1 MDDLV
6 LNLTTDH
13 HVVSKHSSGGK
24 GGRWTDRLKAK
35 RVEKRKA
42 RTNEKSSNKPSDD
55 SESRPAKRPRIESS
69 PQKSKSAPTTRPT
82 RPQTQVISSLFSY
95 NPKIEAPVNAPT
107 PKVNS
112 RPSNAPLADS
122 SGFSGLGLDPLIA
135 AHLVNKMNIDK
146 PTSIQRA
153 VLPAVF
159 STASQEATARD
170 VFIQSQTGSGKT
182 LSFLLPIIQDLLPL
196 SSLSYIDRSIGTLAI
211 IIAPTRELAKQI
223 SDVLEALLQMRLR
236 PGDEPADDPGGSS
249 ARLTRWLVSGL
260 LTGGA
265 TRTHEKARIR
275 KGLPIIVS
283 TPGRLLDHLQSTS
296 SFNVAKCRWL
306 VLDEA
311 DRLME
316 LGFEETI
323 TGIIQGL
330 DGRRKLALQAVEAG
344 KSMEVGGWDWDRR
357 RRTILCSATIR
368 EDVQKL
374 AGKALI
380 NPMMIK
386 ATAAEPSTE
395 QNTASTNN
403 LPSTTSA
410 TEKFTPPSQ
419 LAQKYV
425 VVPLKLRLV
434 ALVALLRS
442 LIAQSQARRG
452 TKIIV
457 FLSCTDSVDFHFNL
471 LGGSSMGGEDEPAAA
486 DADSDADSDGDEPEA
501 QPLSEKVEAKS
512 SLLPDTSIFRLHG
525 SLPTPTRLA
534 SLRGFS
540 GASSKGKGPAP
551 STSSVLLCTSVAS
564 RGLDLPLVRAVVQY
578 DLPTEGGA
586 TEYVHRVGRTARAGK
601 GGEAWSMVSPSE
613 SEWVKWVE
621 GKMRGDETA
630 DDEGRNIT
638 LAGVSIDNVLRSGF
652 GGKGSEY
659 EARATEVQLAFE
671 RWVLRKK
678 ENAGIARKA
687 YLSHMRAYA
696 THPSNEKHIFHVR
709 HLHLGHLAKSFAL
722 RDAPK
727 TVSTAGGGGGGKAP
741 PRKEKERERK
751 PKKATGA
758 EGADAAS
765 ATKKRAREWEVDH
778 SGEAERRMQEVVR
791 SQGRLT
797 KKGGVMMS
805 SGASEFQI
813 AGGAALERGG
823 GIGGLCLAVALSK
836 YAHIQVD
843 VYEGAGRFREIGAGV
858 MIWARTWRILDL
870 LGLAEHFAKVTD
882 TPPRPDI
889 GFEYRR
895 SDRSTSDA
903 FKWNFVAMPYG
914 CIRFHR
920 AHFLDVFVDNLPEGI
935 AHFGKRLVSY
945 EKQASGEIYLAF
957 ADGTNAVCDL
967 LVGCDGIKSVVRAQ
981 MLRAKAA
988 EESQPELLE
997 LIEPKWTG
1005 TYAYRG
1011 LIPST
1016 NLPSVDGVRHRTLA
1030 TPMMYCGQDKHIVAY
1045 SISQGNVVN
1054 FVAFASELDKENQDY
1069 GGEWV
1074 TDCTKEEVLTCFAG
1088 WESEALT
1095 LLERVDKPTKWG
1107 IHHIRELPFYVAG
1120 RIVLLGDAA
1129 HGMSPHLGS
1138 GAGQAI
1144 EDAYVLANVLG
1155 AAPTNSLDKALEA
1168 YERTRLPV
1176 ANHVLRSSFESGKMY
1191 EFNSRF
1197 AEEYNTLG
1205 PAIGR
1210 QWGFLTES
1218 TPEGEA
1224 EKAVGILRSLEEQG

>member
-6 LNLTTDH
+6 LNLATDD
-13 HVVSKHSSGGK
+13 HVPSKHSGGVK

-35 RVEKRKA
+35 RVEKRKT
-42 RTNEKSSNKPSDD
+42 RPSEKPSTKPSDD
-55 SESRPAKRPRIESS
+55 ADSRPAKRPRIESS
-69 PQKSKSAPTTRPT
+69 PQKAKPAPTTRPT

-95 NPKIEAPVNAPT
+95 NPKIEAPVNASA
-107 PKVNS
+107 PKS
-112 RPSNAPLADS
+112 TARPSNAPLADS
-122 SGFSGLGLDPLIA
+122 SSFSGLGLDPLIA

-159 STASQEATARD
+159 STASQEAAARD

-223 SDVLEALLQMRLR
+223 SDVLEALLQLRLR
-236 PGDEPADDPGGSS
+236 PGEESAEDPGSSS

-265 TRTHEKARIR
+265 TRTHEKARLR

-283 TPGRLLDHLQSTS
+283 TPGRLLDHLQNTS

-330 DGRRKLALQAVEAG
+330 DGRKKLALQAMEEG
-344 KSMEVGGWDWDRR
+344 KGMEVGGWDWSRR
-357 RRTILCSATIR
+357 RRTMLCSATIR

-386 ATAAEPSTE
+386 ATEAEPLSG
-395 QNTASTNN
+395 QKIASISD
-403 LPSTTSA
+403 LPNA
-410 TEKFTPPSQ
+410 PAAIEKFTPPSQ
-419 LAQKYV
+419 LSQKYV

-457 FLSCTDSVDFHFNL
+457 FLSCTDSVDFHWNL
-471 LGGSSMGGEDEPAAA
+471 LGGSAMGGEDEPAPAE
-486 DADSDADSDGDEPEA
+486 ADSDADSDDDVEPQPIGD
-501 QPLSEKVEAKS
+501 KVEVKS

-540 GASSKGKGPAP
+540 GASSKGKGPPP
-551 STSSVLLCTSVAS
+551 SSSSVLLCTSVAS
-564 RGLDLPLVRAVVQY
+564 RGLDLPLVRAVIQY

-621 GKMRGDETA
+621 GKMRGEEAAGDE
-630 DDEGRNIT
+630 DRNIT
-638 LAGVSIDNVLRSGF
+638 LSGVSIDSVLRGGF

-678 ENAGIARKA
+678 ENAGFARKA
-687 YLSHMRAYA
+687 FLSHMRAYA
-696 THPSNEKHIFHVR
+696 THPSSEKHIFHVR

-727 TVSTAGGGGGGKAP
+727 SVSTAGAVGKAP

-751 PKKATGA
+751 PKKTAAAAT
-758 EGADAAS
+758 DAADG
-765 ATKKRAREWEVDH
+765 APVTKKRAREWEVDH

-813 AGGAALERGG
+813 AGGAALER
-823 GIGGLCLAVALSK
+823 
-836 YAHIQVD
+836 
-843 VYEGAGRFREIGAGV
+843 
-858 MIWARTWRILDL
+858 
-870 LGLAEHFAKVTD
+870 
-882 TPPRPDI
+882 
-889 GFEYRR
+889 
-895 SDRSTSDA
+895 
-903 FKWNFVAMPYG
+903 
-914 CIRFHR
+914 
-920 AHFLDVFVDNLPEGI
+920 
-935 AHFGKRLVSY
+935 
-945 EKQASGEIYLAF
+945 
-957 ADGTNAVCDL
+957 
-967 LVGCDGIKSVVRAQ
+967 LVGS
-981 MLRAKAA
+981 
-988 EESQPELLE
+988 
-997 LIEPKWTG
+997 
-1005 TYAYRG
+1005 
-1011 LIPST
+1011 
-1016 NLPSVDGVRHRTLA
+1016 
-1030 TPMMYCGQDKHIVAY
+1030 
-1045 SISQGNVVN
+1045 
-1054 FVAFASELDKENQDY
+1054 
-1069 GGEWV
+1069 
-1074 TDCTKEEVLTCFAG
+1074 
-1088 WESEALT
+1088 
-1095 LLERVDKPTKWG
+1095 
-1107 IHHIRELPFYVAG
+1107 
-1120 RIVLLGDAA
+1120 
-1129 HGMSPHLGS
+1129 
-1138 GAGQAI
+1138 
-1144 EDAYVLANVLG
+1144 
-1155 AAPTNSLDKALEA
+1155 
-1168 YERTRLPV
+1168 
-1176 ANHVLRSSFESGKMY
+1176 RS
-1191 EFNSRF
+1191 
-1197 AEEYNTLG
+1197 
-1205 PAIGR
+1205 
-1210 QWGFLTES
+1210 
-1218 TPEGEA
+1218 
-1224 EKAVGILRSLEEQG
+1224 